1 MIIQQEGFRLS
12 YVEIYNWGTFDGKIW
27 KLQPNGKNS
36 LLTGANGSGKTTL
49 VDAILTLLVP
59 PNKRHYNQSSGAES
73 KRERDENSY
82 VLGAYGTLQSESG
95 LAAKTKYLRTK
106 DDFSILLGVF
116 FNAETKEYLTLAQS
130 RWFSDNDMKRSY
142 MVCASALTIEE
153 HFLPFDTG
161 GVWRQNLKKKHG
173 AEEFDSFTKYALRFS
188 KTFGFKSEK
197 ALVLFAQTVGIKV
210 LGNLNDFIRTN
221 MLEENDAE
229 TEFSQLREL
238 YDNLLTAHKAIE
250 KAREQAAL
258 LEPILENSK
267 AYHIATDELS
277 ETQELQDLIAFYFAQ
292 QKVTLYGN
300 AKQELEN
307 DILRK
312 GNQIED
318 TRRMMGELGLQRDEL
333 TVSISGNKAYEQLQ
347 QLERNIK
354 QAEEDSNNRQKRA
367 NAYNKLAE
375 SLTWKSDPLEKQFY
389 QGLEDAKKG
398 ISQAETDVQV
408 LEDKEFEI
416 KTKFD
421 QTQQLFTEQKAHV
434 ASLLQRKNR
443 VPLEQVTI
451 REQLIKKLNIAE
463 THLPFVAELIK
474 ATDADWEPTIERLF
488 RPLGLTLL
496 VKEEH
501 LEAVSRY
508 MQQNDLEG
516 KIAYQKMGKNTPNTD
531 LSRDNREGGV
541 KLEKQSILQK
551 IEVKKGTDFTT
562 SLEVFLH
569 ENYNFRCVEGVADL
583 QRYPQSL
590 TEKGLIKSENHYEK
604 DDSSSVS
611 TKERYILG
619 WDNRET
625 ILAAQRTAKATEE
638 QIQDINRQIRQSKTQ
653 RNELQTRRDTLT
665 RLLSFENFTEIDW
678 KTSTKTVQDLK
689 AQKENLSKSSNQL
702 QTLQGQLETVKRDI
716 DTKDKERERYFNEKT
731 RLETRLESY
740 IENIKT
746 AEEFLENAPKTTV
759 NWANYR
765 PKIEPLLEGKEP
777 SISNISSLEPKVTK
791 NIAETKERKQKDVA
805 NFERRLTLD
814 MQRFINPNADILAKY
829 PNWSADV
836 LNLKADVSYLTEFED
851 FHKKLSEEDLPK
863 HQKRFKEWLN
873 ERLIFDIAN
882 FKTSLENKESL
893 IVESIEE
900 INASLRD
907 INFSAHPQTY
917 IELDIHKSRD
927 VAIRDFRQMLRDA
940 MPDPAKL
947 IRNEDT
953 ELEASFIRIKT
964 IIEELSGN
972 EPWRKKVTDVRNWL
986 EFAAIE
992 RYRADN
998 QQRQY
1003 YVDSQSLSGG
1013 EKAKLAYT
1021 ILASAIAYQFGIR
1034 NEDLRKK
1041 SFRFAVVDEAFS
1053 KVDPENAVYA
1063 MELFKQL
1070 NLQLMVV
1077 TPLDKINLAEP
1088 YIHSVH
1094 YVENREKKNSVVYD
1108 LPMKVYYSKK
1118 EEFAKE

>member
-1 MIIQQEGFRLS
+1 MLIQQDGFRLS

-73 KRERDENSY
+73 KRERDETSY

-95 LAAKTKYLRTK
+95 LAAKTRYLRTK
-106 DDFSILLGVF
+106 DDFSILIGVF
-116 FNAETKEYLTLAQS
+116 FNSETKEYLTLAQS
-130 RWFSDNDMKRSY
+130 RWYSDNDMKRSY
-142 MVCASALTIEE
+142 MVANTALTIEE

-173 AEEFDSFTKYALRFS
+173 AEEFDSFSKYALRFS

-210 LGNLNDFIRTN
+210 LGNLNEFIRTN

-250 KAREQAAL
+250 KAREQVTL
-258 LEPILENSK
+258 LAPILENGVL
-267 AYHIATDELS
+267 YHAANKELT
-277 ETQELQDLIAFYFAQ
+277 ETQQLQDVLAFYFAQ
-292 QKVTLYGN
+292 QKVQLYTQ
-300 AKQELEN
+300 AQQDLES

-312 GNQIED
+312 NNQIED
-318 TRRMMGELGLQRDEL
+318 TRRITGELALQRDEL
-333 TVSISGNKAYEQLQ
+333 TISISGNKAFEQMQ
-347 QLERNIK
+347 QLERQIN
-354 QAEEDSNNRQKRA
+354 QNEEENTARQKRA
-367 NAYNKLAE
+367 NVYNKWVE
-375 SLTWKSDPLEKQFY
+375 SLNWKADPTEKQFY
-389 QGLEDAKKG
+389 QGLEDTKKG
-398 ISQAETDVQV
+398 IVEAEKETQV
-408 LEDKEFEI
+408 LEEHEFEL

-421 QTQQLFTEQKAHV
+421 QTQQLLTEQKNYIG
-434 ASLLQRKNR
+434 SLLQRKNR
-443 VPLEQVTI
+443 VPVEQI
-451 REQLIKKLNIAE
+451 ALREQLLKKLNMLE
-463 THLPFVAELIK
+463 RDVPFVAELIR
-474 ATDADWEPTIERLF
+474 ANDSDWETTVERLF

-508 MQQNDLEG
+508 VQMNELEG
-516 KIAYQKMGKNTPNTD
+516 KITYQFLPKNNSNTEGVVKFEKTSI
-531 LSRDNREGGV
+531 LSR
-541 KLEKQSILQK
+541 
-551 IEVKKGTDFTT
+551 IEIKKGTDFT
-562 SLEVFLH
+562 SLLEVFLK
-569 ENYNFRCVEGVADL
+569 EKYNYRCVEGVADL
-583 QRYPQSL
+583 QRYEQAI
-590 TEKGLIKSENHYEK
+590 TQKGLMKTHNEYVK
-604 DDSSSVS
+604 DDTPQVIE
-611 TKERYILG
+611 KEHFILG

-625 ILAAQRTAKATEE
+625 LLNAQKTAKETEE
-638 QIQDINRQIRQSKTQ
+638 TVQDLNRQLRQTKTQ
-653 RNELQTRRDTLT
+653 RNDLISQRDTFT
-665 RLLSFENFTEIDW
+665 RLLSFENFSEIDW

-689 AQKENLSKSSNQL
+689 AQKETLSKSSNQL
-702 QTLQGQLETVKRDI
+702 QTLQERLQAVKQDI
-716 DTKDKERERYFNEKT
+716 DSRDRERERYSNERT
-731 RLETRLESY
+731 RFESRLEGYLESL
-740 IENIKT
+740 KS
-746 AEEFLENAPKTTV
+746 AEEFLKTTDT
-759 NWANYR
+759 
-765 PKIEPLLEGKEP
+765 PLSILSNLNDFDTQIKPFLEEKEP
-777 SISNISSLEPKVTK
+777 SISNIAGLETKVTK
-791 NIAETKERKQKDVA
+791 NIADLKERKQKDVA
-805 NFERRLTLD
+805 NFERKLTLD
-814 MQRFINPNADILAKY
+814 MQRFISPNQEILGKY

-836 LNLKADVSYLTEFED
+836 LNLKADIAYLEEFEN
-851 FHKKLSEEDLPK
+851 FYNKLSQEDLPK

-893 IVESIEE
+893 IVESIDE

-907 INFSAHPQTY
+907 INFNANPQTY
-917 IELDIHKSRD
+917 ITLDIHKSRD
-927 VAIRDFRQMLRDA
+927 VSIRDFRQMLRDA

-947 IRNEDT
+947 IRDEDN
-953 ELEASFIRIKT
+953 ELESSFIRIKA

-986 EFAAIE
+986 EFAASE
-992 RYRADN
+992 RYRSDN
-998 QQRQY
+998 KERQY

-1034 NEDLRKK
+1034 NEDTRRK

-1094 YVENREKKNSVVYD
+1094 YVENKEKRNSVVYD
-1108 LPMKVYYSKK
+1108 LPMKVYYEKK
-1118 EEFAKE
+1118 EAFAQE

>member
-1 MIIQQEGFRLS
+1 MLQQDGFRLS
-12 YVEIYNWGTFDGKIW
+12 YVEIYNWGTFDGQIW

-82 VLGAYGTLQSESG
+82 VKGAYGTLQSEGG
-95 LAAKTKYLRTK
+95 LAAKTKYLRGK
-106 DDFSILLGVF
+106 DDFSILLAVF

-130 RWFSDNDMKRSY
+130 RWFGDNDLKRSY
-142 MVCASALTIEE
+142 MVSNTALTIEE
-153 HFLPFDTG
+153 HFTPFDTG
-161 GVWRQNLKKKHG
+161 GVWRQKLKKKYG
-173 AEEFDSFTKYALRFS
+173 VEEFDSFSKYAQRFS

-197 ALVLFAQTVGIKV
+197 ALILFAQTIGIKV
-210 LGNLNDFIRTN
+210 LGNLNEFIRTN

-229 TEFSQLREL
+229 AEFSQLREL

-258 LEPILENSK
+258 LQPILENG
-267 AYHIATDELS
+267 ATYHVA
-277 ETQELQDLIAFYFAQ
+277 TQELADVEVLQSQIAYFFAH
-292 QKVTLYGN
+292 QKATLY
-300 AKQELEN
+300 AMARRDLEN

-312 GNQIED
+312 TNQIED
-318 TRRMMGELGLQRDEL
+318 TRRIITELGLQRDEL

-347 QLERNIK
+347 QLNRNIQ
-354 QAEEDSNNRQKRA
+354 QAEEDRTNREQRA
-367 NAYNKLAE
+367 KTYNKLVE
-375 SLTWKSDPLEKQFY
+375 SLNWKTDPSEKQFY
-389 QGLEDAKKG
+389 QGLEDAKQG
-398 ISQAETDVQV
+398 ILQGEINLQV
-408 LEDKEFEI
+408 LEEKEFEL

-421 QTQQLFTEQKAHV
+421 QTQQLLAEQKTQLL
-434 ASLLQRKNR
+434 SLQQRKNR
-443 VPLEQVTI
+443 VPIEQVVI

-463 THLPFVAELIK
+463 RDLPFVAELIK
-474 ATDADWEPTIERLF
+474 TTDENWEAAAERLF
-488 RPLGLTLL
+488 RQLGLTLL
-496 VKEEH
+496 VKEEN
-501 LEAVSRY
+501 LEAVNRY
-508 MQQNDLEG
+508 IHQNSLEG
-516 KIAYQKMGKNTPNTD
+516 KIFYLKLAKNAQNT
-531 LSRDNREGGV
+531 EGS
-541 KLEKQSILQK
+541 KLDKNSILNK

-562 SLEVFLH
+562 ELAAYLK
-569 ENYNFRCVEGVADL
+569 ENYNYSCSSGVAEL
-583 QRYPQSL
+583 QRFALSI
-590 TEKGLIKSENHYEK
+590 TEKGLIKTENHYQK
-604 DDSSSVS
+604 DDTEGV
-611 TKERYILG
+611 TKRERFVLG
-619 WDNRET
+619 WDNKEAV
-625 ILAAQRTAKATEE
+625 LAAQRAVKTTEE
-638 QIQDINRQIRQSKTQ
+638 QAQDWNRQIRQSRTERSQ
-653 RNELQTRRDTLT
+653 LQTRRDTYT
-665 RLLSFENFTEIDW
+665 RLLNFENFAEIDW
-678 KTSTKTVQDLK
+678 KSSNKTVLDLK
-689 AQKENLSKSSNQL
+689 SQKDILSKSSNQL
-702 QTLQGQLETVKRDI
+702 QTLQQQLATVKADI
-716 DTKDKERERYFNEKT
+716 DSRDKERERYLSEKS
-731 RLETRLESY
+731 RFESRVEGY
-740 IENIKT
+740 IEQIKLAEDFLKT
-746 AEEFLENAPKTTV
+746 AENSAID
-759 NWANYR
+759 WAAYR
-765 PKIEPLLEGKEP
+765 PKIEPLFEGKEP
-777 SISNISSLEPKVTK
+777 QIGNIGALESKVSK
-791 NIAETKERKQKDVA
+791 NIADSKEQKQRNVSKL
-805 NFERRLTLD
+805 ERQLTLD
-814 MQRFINPNADILAKY
+814 MQRFINPTMEILAKY

-836 LNLKADVSYLTEFED
+836 LNLKADMTYLNEFED
-851 FHKKLSEEDLPK
+851 FYKKLSEEDLPK

-882 FKTSLENKESL
+882 FKTSLENKESIIL
-893 IVESIEE
+893 ESIEE
-900 INASLRD
+900 INDSLRD
-907 INFSAHPQTY
+907 INFNANPKTY
-917 IELDIHKSRD
+917 IELDVHKSRD

-947 IRNEDT
+947 IRNEDS
-953 ELEASFIRIKT
+953 ELESSFIRIKA

-972 EPWRKKVTDVRNWL
+972 ENWRKKVTDVRNWL

-992 RYRADN
+992 RYRSDN

-1034 NEDLRKK
+1034 NEDTRKK

-1108 LPMKVYYSKK
+1108 LPMTVYYSKK
-1118 EEFAKE
+1118 EAFAKE

>member
-1 MIIQQEGFRLS
+1 MIVQQEGFRLS

-82 VLGAYGTLQSESG
+82 VLGAYGTLQSEGG
-95 LAAKTKYLRTK
+95 LAAKTKYLRSK
-106 DDFSILLGVF
+106 NDFSILLGVF

-130 RWFSDNDMKRSY
+130 RWYSDNDMKRSY
-142 MVCASALTIEE
+142 MVAATALTIEE

-161 GVWRQNLKKKHG
+161 GVWRQRLKKKIG

-210 LGNLNDFIRTN
+210 LGNLNEFIRTN

-258 LEPILENSK
+258 LEPILENSQN
-267 AYHIATDELS
+267 YHTATDELT

-300 AKQELEN
+300 AQQELDN

-312 GNQIED
+312 NNQIED
-318 TRRMMGELGLQRDEL
+318 TRRMMNELGLQRDEL
-333 TVSISGNKAYEQLQ
+333 TISISGNKAYEQLQ

-354 QAEEDSNNRQKRA
+354 QTEEDGNNRQKRA
-367 NAYNKLAE
+367 NGYNKLGE
-375 SLTWKSDPLEKQFY
+375 SLNWKRDPTEKQFY

-398 ISQAETDVQV
+398 IAQAEADVHI

-416 KTKFD
+416 KTKCD
-421 QTQQLFTEQKAHV
+421 QTQQLLVEQKAHLN
-434 ASLLQRKNR
+434 SLLQRKNR
-443 VPLEQVTI
+443 VPIEQINI

-463 THLPFVAELIK
+463 SNLPFVAELIR
-474 ATDADWEPTIERLF
+474 ATDTDWEPAIERLF
-488 RPLGLTLL
+488 RNLGLTLL

-501 LEAVSRY
+501 VDAVSRY
-508 MQQNDLEG
+508 MQQNNLEG
-516 KIAYQKMGKNTPNTD
+516 KIAFEKMSKIVIARNEAT
-531 LSRDNREGGV
+531 EGGK
-541 KLEKQSILQK
+541 KLDKSSILQK
-551 IEVKKGTDFTT
+551 IEIKKGTDFTT

-569 ENYNFRCVEGVADL
+569 ENYNFRCVEGVAEL
-583 QRYPQSL
+583 QRYPLSL
-590 TEKGLIKSENHYEK
+590 TGRGLIKLENQYEK
-604 DDSSSVS
+604 DDSVAVT
-611 TKERYILG
+611 TKDRYILG

-625 ILAAQRTAKATEE
+625 ILAAQRTAKATDE
-638 QIQDINRQIRQSKTQ
+638 QVQDLNRQIRQSKTE
-653 RNELQTRRDTLT
+653 RNALQTRRDTLT
-665 RLLSFENFTEIDW
+665 RLLNFEIFAEIDW

-702 QTLQGQLETVKRDI
+702 QTLQQQLETVKRDI
-716 DTKDKERERYFNEKT
+716 EQKDKERERFFNEKS

-746 AEEFLENAPKTTV
+746 AEEFLSAAPLSKNIDWV
-759 NWANYR
+759 KYR
-765 PKIEPLLEGKEP
+765 PKIEPLLDGKEP
-777 SISNISSLEPKVTK
+777 SISNIASLEPKVTK
-791 NIAETKERKQKDVA
+791 QIAEIKERKQKDVA
-805 NFERRLTLD
+805 NLERRLTLD
-814 MQRFINPNADILAKY
+814 MQRFISPNAEILAKY

-836 LNLKADVSYLTEFED
+836 LNLKADIGYLKEFED
-851 FHKKLSEEDLPK
+851 FHKKLSQEDLPK

-893 IVESIEE
+893 IQESIEE

-907 INFSAHPQTY
+907 INFNAQPQTY

-953 ELEASFIRIKT
+953 ELESSFIRIKT
-964 IIEELSGN
+964 IIEELSSN
-972 EPWRKKVTDVRNWL
+972 ETWRKKVTDVRNWL

-992 RYRADN
+992 RYRADD

-1034 NEDLRKK
+1034 NEDTRKK

>member
-1 MIIQQEGFRLS
+1 MIVQQEGFRLS

-27 KLQPNGKNS
+27 KLNPNGKNS

-49 VDAILTLLVP
+49 VDAILSLLVP

-95 LAAKTKYLRTK
+95 LAAKTKYLRSK
-106 DDFSILLGVF
+106 NDFSILLGVF

-130 RWFSDNDMKRSY
+130 RWYSDNDMKRSY
-142 MVCASALTIEE
+142 MVSTTALTIEE

-161 GVWRQNLKKKHG
+161 GVWRQKLKKKHG
-173 AEEFDSFTKYALRFS
+173 AEEFDSFSKYALRFS

-210 LGNLNDFIRTN
+210 LGNLNEFIRTN

-229 TEFSQLREL
+229 SEFSQLREL

-267 AYHIATDELS
+267 TYHTATDELT
-277 ETQELQDLIAFYFAQ
+277 ETQELQDLIAYYFAQ
-292 QKVTLYGN
+292 QKANLYGN
-300 AKQELEN
+300 AKQDLEG

-312 GNQIED
+312 NNQIED
-318 TRRMMGELGLQRDEL
+318 TRRMIGELGLQRDEL

-347 QLERNIK
+347 QLERNIR
-354 QAEEDSNNRQKRA
+354 QAEEERNVRQNRAKS
-367 NAYNKLAE
+367 YNKLAE
-375 SLTWKSDPLEKQFY
+375 SLNWKADPSEKQFY
-389 QGLEDAKKG
+389 QGLEDAKKS
-398 ISQAETDVQV
+398 IAQAEADVQI

-416 KTKFD
+416 KTKYD
-421 QTQQLFTEQKAHV
+421 QTQQLLTEQKAHLT
-434 ASLLQRKNR
+434 SLMQRKNR
-443 VPLEQVTI
+443 VPIEQVTI
-451 REQLIKKLNIAE
+451 REQLIQKLNIAE
-463 THLPFVAELIK
+463 NNLPFVAELIK
-474 ATDADWEPTIERLF
+474 VTDSEWEAAIERLF
-488 RPLGLTLL
+488 RPIGLTLL
-496 VKEEH
+496 VKEEYI
-501 LEAVSRY
+501 EAVSQY
-508 MQQNDLEG
+508 MNRNNLNG
-516 KIAYQKMGKNTPNTD
+516 KIAYQKMGKNAADT
-531 LSRDNREGGV
+531 EGGT

-551 IEVKKGTDFTT
+551 IEIKKGTDFTT
-562 SLEVFLH
+562 SLDVFLR
-569 ENYNFRCVEGVADL
+569 ENYNFRCVEGVAEL
-583 QRYPQSL
+583 QRFPQSL
-590 TEKGLIKSENHYEK
+590 TERGLVKWENQYEK
-604 DDSSSVS
+604 DDSISVS

-625 ILAAQRTAKATEE
+625 IVAAQRTAKTTEE
-638 QIQDINRQIRQSKTQ
+638 LVQDLNRQIRQSKTQ
-653 RNELQTRRDTLT
+653 RNEWQTRRDTLT
-665 RLLSFENFTEIDW
+665 RLLNFEIFAEIDW
-678 KTSTKTVQDLK
+678 KSSTKTVLDLK

-702 QTLQGQLETVKRDI
+702 QTLQQQLSVVKQDI
-716 DTKDKERERYFNEKT
+716 ENKDKERERYFNEKS
-731 RLETRLESY
+731 RLETRLETY
-740 IENIKT
+740 IENIKS
-746 AEEFLENAPKTTV
+746 AEEFLATV
-759 NWANYR
+759 PRNDIDWTKYR
-765 PKIEPLLEGKEP
+765 PKIEPLLDGKEP
-777 SISNISSLEPKVTK
+777 NISNIASLEPKVTK
-791 NIAETKERKQKDVA
+791 NIAEIKERKQREVA
-805 NFERRLTLD
+805 NLERRLTLD
-814 MQRFINPNADILAKY
+814 MQRFISPNAEILAKY

-836 LNLKADVSYLTEFED
+836 LNLKADIGYLTEFED
-851 FHKKLSEEDLPK
+851 FHKKLSQEDLPK

-907 INFSAHPQTY
+907 INFNAHPQTY

-972 EPWRKKVTDVRNWL
+972 ENWRRKVTDVRNWL

-1094 YVENREKKNSVVYD
+1094 YVENKEKKNSVVYD

>member
-1 MIIQQEGFRLS
+1 MI
-12 YVEIYNWGTFDGKIW
+12 
-27 KLQPNGKNS
+27 
-36 LLTGANGSGKTTL
+36 
-49 VDAILTLLVP
+49 
-59 PNKRHYNQSSGAES
+59 
-73 KRERDENSY
+73 
-82 VLGAYGTLQSESG
+82 
-95 LAAKTKYLRTK
+95 
-106 DDFSILLGVF
+106 
-116 FNAETKEYLTLAQS
+116 
-130 RWFSDNDMKRSY
+130 
-142 MVCASALTIEE
+142 
-153 HFLPFDTG
+153 
-161 GVWRQNLKKKHG
+161 
-173 AEEFDSFTKYALRFS
+173 
-188 KTFGFKSEK
+188 
-197 ALVLFAQTVGIKV
+197 
-210 LGNLNDFIRTN
+210 
-221 MLEENDAE
+221 
-229 TEFSQLREL
+229 
-238 YDNLLTAHKAIE
+238 
-250 KAREQAAL
+250 
-258 LEPILENSK
+258 
-267 AYHIATDELS
+267 
-277 ETQELQDLIAFYFAQ
+277 
-292 QKVTLYGN
+292 
-300 AKQELEN
+300 
-307 DILRK
+307 
-312 GNQIED
+312 
-318 TRRMMGELGLQRDEL
+318 GELGLQRDEL

-354 QAEEDSNNRQKRA
+354 QTEDDFNNRQKRA

-375 SLTWKSDPLEKQFY
+375 SLNWKADPLEKPFY

-398 ISQAETDVQV
+398 IIQAETDVQV
-408 LEDKEFEI
+408 LEDKEFQI
-416 KTKFD
+416 KTQYD
-421 QTQQLFTEQKAHV
+421 QTQQLLTEQKAHV

-451 REQLIKKLNIAE
+451 REQLIKKLNIPE
-463 THLPFVAELIK
+463 SNLPFVAELIK
-474 ATDADWEPTIERLF
+474 ATDADWEPAIERLF

-516 KIAYQKMGKNTPNTD
+516 KISYQNLPKNAQNT
-531 LSRDNREGGV
+531 EGVG
-541 KLEKQSILQK
+541 KLEKSSILQK
-551 IEVKKGTDFTT
+551 IEVKKGSDFTT
-562 SLEVFLH
+562 SLEGFLR
-569 ENYNFRCVEGVADL
+569 ENYNFKCVDGVADL
-583 QRYPQSL
+583 QRYDKSL
-590 TEKGLIKSENHYEK
+590 TEKGLIKSDNLYEK
-604 DDSSSVS
+604 DDSLSVS

-625 ILAAQRTAKATEE
+625 ILAAQRTAKTTEE
-638 QIQDINRQIRQSKTQ
+638 QIQDLDRQLRQSKTQ
-653 RNELQTRRDTLT
+653 RNDLQTRRDTLT
-665 RLLSFENFTEIDW
+665 RLLNFENFTELDW
-678 KTSTKTVQDLK
+678 KSSAKTVQDLK

-702 QTLQGQLETVKRDI
+702 QTLQKQLETVKQDI
-716 DTKDKERERYFNEKT
+716 ETKDKERERFFNEKT

-740 IENIKT
+740 IESIKT
-746 AEEFLENAPKTTV
+746 AEEFLATVPKNNV
-759 NWANYR
+759 NWAIYR

-777 SISNISSLEPKVTK
+777 SITNISGLETKVTK
-791 NIAETKERKQKDVA
+791 NIADTKERKQKDVA

-814 MQRFINPNADILAKY
+814 MQRFISPNADILAKY

-836 LNLKADVSYLTEFED
+836 LDLKADVGYLTEFED

-893 IVESIEE
+893 ILESIEE

-907 INFSAHPQTY
+907 INFNAQPQTY

-927 VAIRDFRQMLRDA
+927 VSIRDFRQMLRDA

-953 ELEASFIRIKT
+953 ELESSFIRIKT

>member
-1 MIIQQEGFRLS
+1 MIVQQDGFRLS
-12 YVEIYNWGTFDGKIW
+12 YVEIYNWGTFDGQIW

-82 VLGAYGTLQSESG
+82 VKGAYGTLQTEGG
-95 LAAKTKYLRTK
+95 LAAKTKYLRGK
-106 DDFSILLGVF
+106 DDFSILLAVF
-116 FNAETKEYLTLAQS
+116 FNAETKEYLTLSQA
-130 RWFSDNDMKRSY
+130 RWFSDNDLKRSY
-142 MVCASALTIEE
+142 MVANTALTIEE
-153 HFLPFDTG
+153 HFTPFDTG
-161 GVWRQNLKKKHG
+161 GVWRQKLKKKYG
-173 AEEFDSFTKYALRFS
+173 AEEFDSFTKYAQRFS

-197 ALVLFAQTVGIKV
+197 ALILFAQTVGIKV
-210 LGNLNDFIRTN
+210 LGNLNEFIRTN

-258 LEPILENSK
+258 LQPILETS
-267 AYHIATDELS
+267 ATYHQATKDLS
-277 ETQELQDLIAFYFAQ
+277 EVEELQEQIAYFFAHQKASLYNIARQELD
-292 QKVTLYGN
+292 
-300 AKQELEN
+300 N

-318 TRRMMGELGLQRDEL
+318 TRRIISELGLQRDEL

-354 QAEEDSNNRQKRA
+354 QAESDRTNRQNRA
-367 NAYNKLAE
+367 NTYNKLVT
-375 SLTWKSDPLEKQFY
+375 SLEWKTDPSEKQFY

-398 ISQAETDVQV
+398 IAQAEADVIA
-408 LEDKEFEI
+408 LEDKEFAL
-416 KTKFD
+416 KTNFD
-421 QTQQLFTEQKAHV
+421 QTQQLLAEQKV
-434 ASLLQRKNR
+434 QIQSLQQRKNR
-443 VPLEQVTI
+443 VPIEQILI

-463 THLPFVAELIK
+463 RDLPFVAELIK
-474 ATDADWEPTIERLF
+474 ITDADWEAAAERLF

-496 VKEEH
+496 VKEEN

-508 MQQNDLEG
+508 MQQNDLKN
-516 KIAYQKMGKNTPNTD
+516 KIAYLKLDKNTVYT
-531 LSRDNREGGV
+531 EGG
-541 KLEKQSILQK
+541 KLEKTSILQK
-551 IEVKKGTDFTT
+551 IEIKKGTDFTT
-562 SLEVFLH
+562 TLEAYLRQ
-569 ENYNFRCVEGVADL
+569 NYNYICVGGVADL
-583 QRYPQSL
+583 QRYDQSI
-590 TEKGLIKSENHYEK
+590 TEKGLIKSENEYQK
-604 DDSSSVS
+604 DDTEGV
-611 TKERYILG
+611 TKKDRFILG
-619 WDNRET
+619 WDNKEA
-625 ILAAQRTAKATEE
+625 IVLAQKNAKMTEV
-638 QIQDINRQIRQSKTQ
+638 QVQNWNLQIRQSKTQ
-653 RNELQTRRDTLT
+653 RNALQTRRDTLT
-665 RLLSFENFTEIDW
+665 RLLNFENFAEIDW
-678 KTSTKTVQDLK
+678 KTTNKVVLDLK
-689 AQKENLSKSSNQL
+689 SQKEILSKSSNQL
-702 QTLQGQLETVKRDI
+702 QTLQQQLETVKRDI
-716 DTKDKERERYFNEKT
+716 DARDKDKERYSGEKSRLEN
-731 RLETRLESY
+731 RLETY
-740 IENIKT
+740 IEQIKIS
-746 AEEFLENAPKTTV
+746 EDFLNAAKQPTT
-759 NWANYR
+759 NWAAYR
-765 PKIEPLLEGKEP
+765 PKIEPLFEGKEP
-777 SISNISSLEPKVTK
+777 QIG
-791 NIAETKERKQKDVA
+791 NIAGLETKVAKSIADSKERKQREVA
-805 NFERRLTLD
+805 NLERRLTLD
-814 MQRFINPNADILAKY
+814 MQKFINPNAEILGKY

-836 LNLKADVSYLTEFED
+836 LNLKADISYLNEFED
-851 FHKKLSEEDLPK
+851 FYKKLSTEDLPK

-893 IVESIEE
+893 ILESIEE
-900 INASLRD
+900 INDSLRD
-907 INFSAHPQTY
+907 INFNALPQTY
-917 IELDIHKSRD
+917 IELDVHKSRD

-947 IRNEDT
+947 IRNEDN
-953 ELEASFIRIKT
+953 ELESSFIRIKT

-972 EPWRKKVTDVRNWL
+972 ETWRRKVTDVRNWL

-992 RYRADN
+992 RYRSDN

-1034 NEDLRKK
+1034 NEDTRRK

-1094 YVENREKKNSVVYD
+1094 YVENKEKKNSVVYD

-1118 EEFAKE
+1118 EEFVKE